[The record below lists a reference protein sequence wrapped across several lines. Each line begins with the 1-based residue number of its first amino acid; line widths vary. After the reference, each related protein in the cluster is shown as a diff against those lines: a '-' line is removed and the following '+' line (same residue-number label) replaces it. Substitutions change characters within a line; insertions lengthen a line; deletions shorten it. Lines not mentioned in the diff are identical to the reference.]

1 MVGVGTAVG
10 KTVAKSGMASLQKA
24 SLIVGASILSGLGH
38 SRISALNRSDIAAE
52 NTTTTTSSIS
62 STNIG
67 SHLNKLV
74 DDSYISP
81 LQESLFYG
89 EMMSYIC
96 LGIVYILIIQLVF
109 KLYFKDNINLNFFKL
124 LGNNLNNKIEFYLN
138 KIIKLNKQMSII

>member
-1 MVGVGTAVG
+1 MGERYAT
-10 KTVAKSGMASLQKA
+10 KP
-24 SLIVGASILSGLGH
+24 
-38 SRISALNRSDIAAE
+38 ISYAAE

-124 LGNNLNNKIEFYLN
+124 LGNNLNNIIEFYLN